1 MRGVTIGYIQS
12 LQVNTNY
19 VIVLAY
25 IKSKYILIPKSS
37 IVETNQT
44 GLFNDTT
51 IDIIPLKKLS
61 VVDFNKINVFSK
73 SCLYSSVLCNYHYIR
88 GERGLNYD
96 DLIRATT
103 RISQRF
109 DDPRFFNLFYLFLQ
123 NCIDISDEIVLITTD
138 ISQILS
144 LFNFW
149 IENILGLK

>member
-1 MRGVTIGYIQS
+1 MRGVSIGYIES

-51 IDIIPLKKLS
+51 IDIIPLKKISLFDLKK
-61 VVDFNKINVFSK
+61 VDVFSK
-73 SCLYSSVLCNYHYIR
+73 SCLNSNFLCNYHYIR

-138 ISQILS
+138 ISYLLSLLNAWIEKILS
-144 LFNFW
+144 LR
-149 IENILGLK
+149 